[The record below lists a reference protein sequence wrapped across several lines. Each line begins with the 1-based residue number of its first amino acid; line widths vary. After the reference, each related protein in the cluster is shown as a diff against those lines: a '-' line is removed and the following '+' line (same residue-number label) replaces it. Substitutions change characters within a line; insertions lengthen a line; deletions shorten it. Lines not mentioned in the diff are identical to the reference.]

1 MRVFDAGVM
10 RKTEQVT
17 GDWRKQHSEEIHD
30 LYSSPNITQLMKERR
45 VRYGGNVT
53 LMGETRD
60 AQRVLVRKHEE
71 EKRLHRTSTRRLE
84 DNQTSNVRI
93 T

>member
-84 DNQTSNVRI
+84 DNQTRNVRI